1 MLNLLDMNVRA
12 LFNKSIKLRYV
23 FIIIF
28 VGTSILNLSC
38 NGVKESKTSKLIVSD
53 TLPWSERMALSQMF
67 RDGDS
72 LSYKEKTK
80 SRWIYDK
87 GTYLKGIEAV
97 WRKTGNPIYYD
108 YIRNT
113 INSFITPEGGIRTYS
128 IDEYNIDQVNCG
140 KLLLTIYK
148 ETKAENIKKA
158 AFLLKKQLDN
168 HPRTKEGGFWH
179 KKRYPYQMWLDGL
192 YMGDAFYAEF
202 SQLFN
207 QPENFDD
214 IANQIIWVESH
225 TRDPKTGLL
234 YHAWDES
241 KEQRWANKQTGCSPN
256 FWNRSMGWYAM
267 AIVDVLD
274 YLPENNSKRDRIISI
289 FKNMTDALLKVQ
301 DSTSGVW
308 YQILDQGTRKG
319 NYLEASGSSMLVYS
333 MAKAIRKGYIDKSYY
348 PSVKMGYD
356 GLIKTFIK
364 VDSIGL
370 VTLTSNCQ
378 SAGLGGDPY
387 RDGSFE
393 YYVSEPIINNDL
405 KGVGPFIMASV
416 EMESF
421 DSDREKR

>member
-1 MLNLLDMNVRA
+1 MSSRKDIYKSFAIHSICLGLLVICA
-12 LFNKSIKLRYV
+12 SVFGVSCKNKE
-23 FIIIF
+23 
-28 VGTSILNLSC
+28 
-38 NGVKESKTSKLIVSD
+38 VKKVELIVSD
-53 TLPWSERMALSQMF
+53 TLQWSERMALSQMF

-72 LSYKEKTK
+72 LSYNEKTR

-97 WRKTGNPIYYD
+97 WHKTNNPIYFD
-108 YIRNT
+108 YIQKT
-113 INSFITPEGGIRTYS
+113 INSFITLEGDIRTYN
-128 IDEYNIDQVNCG
+128 IDEYNIDMINSG
-140 KLLLTIYK
+140 KLLLTIYR
-148 ETKAENIKKA
+148 ENKAENIKNA
-158 AFLLKKQLDN
+158 AFLLRKQLEN

-192 YMGDAFYAEF
+192 YMGAPFYAEF

-214 IANQIIWVESH
+214 VANQIIWVESH

-274 YLPENNSKRDRIISI
+274 YLPENHPKREAIIGI
-289 FKNMTDALLKVQ
+289 FKSMTDALLKVQ

-308 YQILDQGTRKG
+308 YQVLDQGSRKG
-319 NYLEASGSSMLVYS
+319 NYFEASGSSMFVYA
-333 MAKAIRKGYIDKSYY
+333 MAKAIRKGYIDKTYY
-348 PSVKMGYD
+348 PSVKKGYD

-364 VDSIGL
+364 VDSKGL
-370 VTLTSNCQ
+370 VTLTGNCQ
-378 SAGLGGDPY
+378 GAGLGGDPY

-393 YYVSEPIINNDL
+393 YYISEPIIDNDL

-416 EMESF
+416 EMERL
-421 DSDREKR
+421 DLEEKKH